1 MVTRGA
7 ENGREMGWEG
17 RGGEGRKKV
26 VDTFQK
32 TLAEGDVI
40 RERILI
46 KLSLLQTQLLS
57 EFFACLPSPLSKFS
71 RSVFEGL

>member
-1 MVTRGA
+1 M
-7 ENGREMGWEG
+7 
-17 RGGEGRKKV
+17 GGEGRKKV

-57 EFFACLPSPLSKFS
+57 EFFACLLTHLSQFS
-71 RSVFEGL
+71 SSAFEGL

>member
-7 ENGREMGWEG
+7 ENGNGV
-17 RGGEGRKKV
+17 GGERRKKV

-57 EFFACLPSPLSKFS
+57 EFFACLPAPPSKFS

>member
-7 ENGREMGWEG
+7 ENGNGV
-17 RGGEGRKKV
+17 GGERRKKV

-46 KLSLLQTQLLS
+46 KLSLLQTQFLS

>member
-1 MVTRGA
+1 MEGKW
-7 ENGREMGWEG
+7 GG
-17 RGGEGRKKV
+17 RGGEQESGRHLPKDAGGGGCDKGKK
-26 VDTFQK
+26 
-32 TLAEGDVI
+32 
-40 RERILI
+40 ILI